1 MANRAA
7 ARNEEIHARLA
18 VIEERLEM
26 VLAELATIRK
36 HIPATMVEHSERIE
50 VLERNMRAI
59 QWLGGILATALVA
72 AFIGHILGV

>member
-1 MANRAA
+1 MVKRAA
-7 ARNEEIHARLA
+7 KRDEDINARLA
-18 VIEERLEM
+18 VIEERLET
-26 VLAELATIRK
+26 VLAELADIRK

-50 VLERNMRAI
+50 VLERSVRAI

>member
-1 MANRAA
+1 MVNRAA
-7 ARNEEIHARLA
+7 KRDADINARLA
-18 VIEERLEM
+18 VIEERLET
-26 VLAELATIRK
+26 VLAELGAIRK
-36 HIPATMVEHSERIE
+36 HIPATLVEHSERIE